1 MKKWHYPFLAFL
13 IIGTI
18 LILSKSRQAANPE
31 YHTAQGLVFG
41 TRYNITYL
49 YNDDLKPDVEHTL
62 ALVDSALSM
71 FNSES
76 TISAVNNSESIL
88 VTDTMFLKVYRR
100 AMEISDWTDGAFDIT
115 VAPAV
120 NAWGFG
126 FKHAESIK
134 QTTIDS
140 LIEIT
145 GYRKIHEQDGLITK
159 DDPRIMLDCSAIAKG
174 FGSDMVAAMFH
185 SKGINDFMVEIGG
198 EIVLSGH
205 NPKGKNWN
213 IGISK
218 PVDDSLSINNELQ
231 TVISV
236 TDIAMAT
243 SGNYRNFYVK
253 DGRKYA
259 HTIDPHT
266 CMPVSHNLL
275 SATVFAADCATADA
289 LATSMMV
296 MGLDSAQALLS
307 RHPEI
312 QAYFIYQD
320 SAGNTAAIGTVP
332 IAASDLFAGNEGYAQ
347 IQ

>member
-1 MKKWHYPFLAFL
+1 MKKWHFPFLAFL

-18 LILSKSRQAANPE
+18 LILSKSKQAANPE
-31 YHTAQGLVFG
+31 YRTAQGMVFG

-49 YNDDLKPDVEHTL
+49 HNADLKPDIEHTL

-71 FNSES
+71 FNPES
-76 TISAVNNSESIL
+76 TISAVNNSESIQ

-100 AMEISDWTDGAFDIT
+100 AMEISDWTGGAFDIT

-145 GYRKIHEQDGLITK
+145 GYRKIHEQNGLITK
-159 DDPRIMLDCSAIAKG
+159 EDARIMLDCSAIAKG
-174 FGSDMVAAMFH
+174 FGSDMVAALLR
-185 SKGINDFMVEIGG
+185 SKGINDYMVEIGG

-218 PVDDSLSINNELQ
+218 PVDDSLSVNNELQ

-259 HTIDPHT
+259 HTINPHT
-266 CMPVSHNLL
+266 CTPVSHNLL

-296 MGLDSAQALLS
+296 MGLDSAQALCT

-312 QAYFIYQD
+312 QAYFIYQAAD
-320 SAGNTAAIGTVP
+320 GTLSTTATPG
-332 IAASDLFAGNEGYAQ
+332 LGL
-347 IQ
+347 

>member
-1 MKKWHYPFLAFL
+1 MHNKQEAPVY
-13 IIGTI
+13 
-18 LILSKSRQAANPE
+18 R
-31 YHTAQGLVFG
+31 YAQGLVFG
-41 TRYNITYL
+41 TKYNITYL
-49 YNDDLKPDVEHTL
+49 YNTDLKPEIEHTM

-71 FNSES
+71 FNPES
-76 TISAVNNSESIL
+76 TISAVNSSESIQ

-100 AMEISDWTDGAFDIT
+100 AMEISDWTNGAFDIT

-126 FKHAESIK
+126 FKHAENIK
-134 QTTIDS
+134 QATIDS
-140 LIEIT
+140 LKEIT
-145 GYRKIHEQDGLITK
+145 GYKKIHEQEGLITK

-174 FGSDMVAAMFH
+174 FGSDMVADMFR

-198 EIVLSGH
+198 EIVVSGC
-205 NPKGKNWN
+205 NPKGNKWN

-231 TVISV
+231 TVIPV

-266 CMPVSHNLL
+266 CMPVSHTLL

-296 MGLDSAQALLS
+296 MGLDSAQSLCA

-312 QAYFIYQD
+312 QAYFIYQGED
-320 SAGNTAAIGTVP
+320 GSLCQVSEN
-332 IAASDLFAGNEGYAQ
+332 L
-347 IQ
+347 

>member
-1 MKKWHYPFLAFL
+1 MNILQRDMKKWHYPFLAFL

-18 LILSKSRQAANPE
+18 IILSQSKPAKPE
-31 YHTAQGLVFG
+31 YRSAQGLVFG

-49 YNDDLKPDVEHTL
+49 YNADLKPEIEHTM

-71 FNSES
+71 FNEQS
-76 TISAVNNSESIL
+76 TISAVNSSESIQ
-88 VTDTMFLKVYRR
+88 VTDTMFLKVFRR
-100 AMEISDWTDGAFDIT
+100 AMEISRMTNGAFDIT

-126 FKHAESIK
+126 FKHSENIS
-134 QTTIDS
+134 QSTIDS
-140 LIEIT
+140 LLEIT
-145 GYRKIHEQDGLITK
+145 GYWKIHEQDGLITK

-174 FGSDMVAAMFH
+174 FGTDMVADMLR
-185 SKGINDFMVEIGG
+185 SKGICDFMVEVGG
-198 EIVLSGH
+198 EIVVSGQ
-205 NPKGKNWN
+205 NPKGKLWN

-218 PVDDSLSINNELQ
+218 PVDDSLSVNNELQ
-231 TVISV
+231 TVIPV

-266 CMPVSHNLL
+266 CTPVSHSLL
-275 SATVFAADCATADA
+275 SATVFASDCATADA

-296 MGLDSAQALLS
+296 MGLDSAQALCA
-307 RHPEI
+307 RHPEFR
-312 QAYFIYQD
+312 AYFIYQSPD
-320 SAGNTAAIGTVP
+320 GTI
-332 IAASDLFAGNEGYAQ
+332 IAQ
-347 IQ
+347 

>member
-1 MKKWHYPFLAFL
+1 MKKWHYLFLAFL
-13 IIGTI
+13 AIGTVI
-18 LILSKSRQAANPE
+18 ILSESKQGKPE
-31 YHTAQGLVFG
+31 YRTAQGLVFG

-49 YNDDLKPDVEHTL
+49 YNADLQPDIDYTL

-71 FNSES
+71 FNPES
-76 TISAVNNSESIL
+76 TISAVNSSESIQ
-88 VTDTMFLKVYRR
+88 VTDTIFLKVFRR
-100 AMEISDWTDGAFDIT
+100 AMEISRMTNGAFDIT

-126 FKHAESIK
+126 FKHSENIS
-134 QTTIDS
+134 QSTIDS
-140 LIEIT
+140 LLEIT
-145 GYRKIHEQDGLITK
+145 GYWKIHEQDGLITK

-174 FGSDMVAAMFH
+174 FGTDMVADMLR
-185 SKGINDFMVEIGG
+185 SKGICDFMVEVGG
-198 EIVLSGH
+198 EIVVSGQ
-205 NPKGKNWN
+205 NPKGKLWN

-218 PVDDSLSINNELQ
+218 PVDDSLSVNNELQ
-231 TVISV
+231 TVIPV

-266 CMPVSHNLL
+266 CTPVSHSLL
-275 SATVFAADCATADA
+275 SATVFASDCATADA

-296 MGLDSAQALLS
+296 MGLDSAQALCA

-312 QAYFIYQD
+312 RAYFIYQSPD
-320 SAGNTAAIGTVP
+320 GTI
-332 IAASDLFAGNEGYAQ
+332 IAQ
-347 IQ
+347 

>member
-18 LILSKSRQAANPE
+18 LILSKSKQTANPE
-31 YHTAQGLVFG
+31 YRSAQGLVFG

-49 YNDDLKPDVEHTL
+49 YNDDLKPDIEKTL
-62 ALVDSALSM
+62 ARVDNALSM
-71 FNSES
+71 FNPES
-76 TISAVNNSESIL
+76 TISRVNNYEVVL
-88 VTDTMFLKVYRR
+88 VSDPLFLKVFHR
-100 AMEISDWTDGAFDIT
+100 AMEISEWTNGAFDIT

-126 FKHAESIK
+126 FKHAENIK
-134 QTTIDS
+134 QSTIDS
-140 LIEIT
+140 LMEIT
-145 GYRKIHEQDGLITK
+145 GYWKIHELNGMIEK

-174 FGSDMVAAMFH
+174 FGSDMVADMLR
-185 SKGINDFMVEIGG
+185 SKGIDDFMVEIGG
-198 EIVLSGH
+198 EIVVSGH
-205 NPKGKNWN
+205 NPKGKLWN

-218 PVDDSLSINNELQ
+218 PVDDSLSVNNELQ
-231 TVISV
+231 TVIPV
-236 TDIAMAT
+236 TDIAIAT

-266 CMPVSHNLL
+266 CMPVSHSLL
-275 SATVFAADCATADA
+275 SATVFASDCATADA

-296 MGLDSAQALLS
+296 MGLDSAQALCA

-312 QAYFIYQD
+312 RAYFIYEAPD
-320 SAGNTAAIGTVP
+320 GT
-332 IAASDLFAGNEGYAQ
+332 IMAQ
-347 IQ
+347 

>member
-18 LILSKSRQAANPE
+18 LILSKSRRDANPE
-31 YHTAQGLVFG
+31 YRSVQGLVFG

-49 YNDDLKPDVEHTL
+49 YNDDLKPEIEKTL
-62 ALVDSALSM
+62 ARVDNALSM
-71 FNSES
+71 FNPES
-76 TISAVNNSESIL
+76 TISQVNNYEVML
-88 VTDTMFLKVYRR
+88 VSDPLFLKVFHR
-100 AMEISDWTDGAFDIT
+100 AMEISEWTNGAFDIT

-126 FKHAESIK
+126 FKHAENIK
-134 QTTIDS
+134 QSTIDS
-140 LIEIT
+140 LMEIT
-145 GYRKIHEQDGLITK
+145 GYWKIHELNGMIEK

-174 FGSDMVAAMFH
+174 FGSDMVADMLR
-185 SKGINDFMVEIGG
+185 SKGIDDFMVEIGG
-198 EIVLSGH
+198 EIVVSGH
-205 NPKGKNWN
+205 NPKGKLWN

-218 PVDDSLSINNELQ
+218 PVDDSLSVNNELQ
-231 TVISV
+231 TVIPV
-236 TDIAMAT
+236 TDIAIAT

-266 CMPVSHNLL
+266 CMPVSHSLL

-296 MGLDSAQALLS
+296 MGLDSAQALCA

-312 QAYFIYQD
+312 QAYFIYEEAD
-320 SAGNTAAIGTVP
+320 GRMGTVSSVP
-332 IAASDLFAGNEGYAQ
+332 QLKIEN
-347 IQ
+347 

>member
-1 MKKWHYPFLAFL
+1 MKKWHWIFLTFL

-18 LILSKSRQAANPE
+18 LILSESKQEQPQYR
-31 YHTAQGLVFG
+31 TAQGLVFG
-41 TRYNITYL
+41 TRYNVTYL
-49 YNDDLKPDVEHTL
+49 YNADLKPEIEQTL

-71 FNSES
+71 FNEQS
-76 TISAVNNSESIL
+76 TISAVNRSESIQ

-100 AMEISDWTDGAFDIT
+100 AMEISAMTGGAFDIT

-126 FKHAESIK
+126 FKHAENIR
-134 QTTIDS
+134 QATIDS
-140 LIEIT
+140 LMEIT
-145 GYRKIHEQDGLITK
+145 GYHRIHEQDGLITK
-159 DDPRIMLDCSAIAKG
+159 DDARIMLDCSAIAKG
-174 FGSDMVAAMFH
+174 FGSDMVASMFR

-198 EIVLSGH
+198 EIVVAGH
-205 NPKGKNWN
+205 NPKGNLWG

-231 TVISV
+231 TVIKVS
-236 TDIAMAT
+236 DIAMAT

-266 CMPVSHNLL
+266 CMPVSHSLL
-275 SATVFAADCATADA
+275 SATVFAQDCATADA
-289 LATSMMV
+289 LATSRMV
-296 MGLDSAQALLS
+296 MGLDSAQALCA

-312 QAYFIYQD
+312 RAYLIYTD
-320 SAGNTAAIGTVP
+320 SEGTLGTV
-332 IAASDLFAGNEGYAQ
+332 ILNQ
-347 IQ
+347 

>member
-1 MKKWHYPFLAFL
+1 MKKWHYLFLAFL
-13 IIGTI
+13 AIGTVI
-18 LILSKSRQAANPE
+18 ILSESKQGKPE
-31 YHTAQGLVFG
+31 YRTAQGLVFG

-49 YNDDLKPDVEHTL
+49 YNADLQPDIDYTL

-71 FNSES
+71 FNPES
-76 TISAVNNSESIL
+76 TISAVNSSESIQ
-88 VTDTMFLKVYRR
+88 VTDTMFLKVFRR
-100 AMEISDWTDGAFDIT
+100 AMEISRMTNGAFDIT

-126 FKHAESIK
+126 FKHSENIS
-134 QTTIDS
+134 QSTIDS
-140 LIEIT
+140 LLEIT
-145 GYRKIHEQDGLITK
+145 GYWKIHEQDGLITK

-174 FGSDMVAAMFH
+174 FGTDMVADMLR
-185 SKGINDFMVEIGG
+185 SKGICDFMVEVGG
-198 EIVLSGH
+198 EIVVSGQ
-205 NPKGKNWN
+205 NPKGKLWN

-218 PVDDSLSINNELQ
+218 PVDDSLSVNNELQ
-231 TVISV
+231 TVIPV

-266 CMPVSHNLL
+266 CTPVGHSLL
-275 SATVFAADCATADA
+275 SATVFASDCATADA

-296 MGLDSAQALLS
+296 MGLDSAQALCA

-312 QAYFIYQD
+312 RAYFIYQSPD
-320 SAGNTAAIGTVP
+320 GTI
-332 IAASDLFAGNEGYAQ
+332 IAQ
-347 IQ
+347 

>member
-1 MKKWHYPFLAFL
+1 MKKWHYFFLAFL
-13 IIGTI
+13 VAGTI
-18 LILSKSRQAANPE
+18 IILSESRQNKPE
-31 YHTAQGLVFG
+31 YRYAQGLVFG

-49 YNDDLKPDVEHTL
+49 YNADLKQEIEQTL
-62 ALVDSALSM
+62 AGVDNALSM
-71 FNSES
+71 FNPES
-76 TISAVNNSESIL
+76 TISQVNNSEVIQVSDPL
-88 VTDTMFLKVYRR
+88 FLKVYRR
-100 AMEISDWTDGAFDIT
+100 AMEISDWTGGAFDIT

-126 FKHAESIK
+126 FKHAQNI
-134 QTTIDS
+134 QQATIDS
-140 LIEIT
+140 LLEIT
-145 GYRKIHEQDGLITK
+145 GYTRIHEKDGLIEK

-174 FGSDMVAAMFH
+174 FGSDMVADMLRA
-185 SKGINDFMVEIGG
+185 KGINDFMVEIGG
-198 EIVLSGH
+198 EIVVSGH
-205 NPKGKNWN
+205 NPKGKLWN

-218 PVDDSLSINNELQ
+218 PVDDSLSVNNELQ
-231 TVISV
+231 TVIPV

-243 SGNYRNFYVK
+243 SGNYRNFYMK

-266 CMPVSHNLL
+266 CMPVSHSLL

-312 QAYFIYQD
+312 QAYLIYQAPD
-320 SAGNTAAIGTVP
+320 GSLGTCAMTQEE
-332 IAASDLFAGNEGYAQ
+332 I
-347 IQ
+347 

>member
-1 MKKWHYPFLAFL
+1 MRQMKKWHWIFLSFLA
-13 IIGTI
+13 IGTI
-18 LILSKSRQAANPE
+18 LILNESKQEQPQYR
-31 YHTAQGLVFG
+31 TAQGLVFG
-41 TRYNITYL
+41 TRYNVTYL
-49 YNDDLKPDVEHTL
+49 YNADLQPDIDHTL

-71 FNSES
+71 FNAES
-76 TISAVNNSESIL
+76 TISAVNRSESIQ

-100 AMEISDWTDGAFDIT
+100 AMEISAMTGGAFDIT

-126 FKHAESIK
+126 FKHAENIR
-134 QTTIDS
+134 QATIDS
-140 LIEIT
+140 LMEIT
-145 GYRKIHEQDGLITK
+145 GYHKIHEQDGLITK

-174 FGSDMVAAMFH
+174 FGSDMVAQMFR

-198 EIVLSGH
+198 EIVVSGH
-205 NPKGKNWN
+205 NPKGNLWG

-231 TVISV
+231 TVIRVS
-236 TDIAMAT
+236 DIAMAT

-253 DGRKYA
+253 NGRKYA

-266 CMPVSHNLL
+266 CMPVSHTLL
-275 SATVFAADCATADA
+275 SATVLAADCATADA

-296 MGLDSAQALLS
+296 MGLDSAQALCA

-312 QAYFIYQD
+312 QAYFIFE
-320 SAGNTAAIGTVP
+320 G
-332 IAASDLFAGNEGYAQ
+332 SDGELITSTSGSLF
-347 IQ
+347 

>member
-18 LILSKSRQAANPE
+18 LILTHSRSEAKPE
-31 YHTAQGLVFG
+31 YRTAQGLVFG
-41 TRYNITYL
+41 TSYHITYL
-49 YNDDLKPDVEHTL
+49 YNADLQEDIEQTL
-62 ALVDSALSM
+62 ALVDNALSM
-71 FNSES
+71 FNPNS
-76 TISAVNNSESIL
+76 TISAVNRSES
-88 VTDTMFLKVYRR
+88 VFVDDTLFLKVFRR
-100 AMEISDWTDGAFDIT
+100 AMEISDLTGGAFDIT

-126 FKHAESIK
+126 FKHAENIR
-134 QTTIDS
+134 QATIDS
-140 LIEIT
+140 LLEIT
-145 GYRKIHEQDGLITK
+145 GYRKIHETDGMIVK

-174 FGSDMVAAMFH
+174 FGSDMVAGMLR

-198 EIVLSGH
+198 EIVLSGQ
-205 NPKGKNWN
+205 NPKGKLWN

-218 PVDDSLSINNELQ
+218 PVDDSLSVSSELQ
-231 TVISV
+231 TVIPI

-266 CMPVSHNLL
+266 CQPVSHNLL
-275 SATVFAADCATADA
+275 SATVFAPDCATADA

-312 QAYFIYQD
+312 QAYLIYQTSD
-320 SAGNTAAIGTVP
+320 GT
-332 IAASDLFAGNEGYAQ
+332 ITTKNMIFNQAMEGLPK
-347 IQ
+347 

>member
-18 LILSKSRQAANPE
+18 LILSKSKQAANPE
-31 YHTAQGLVFG
+31 YRTAQGMVFG

-49 YNDDLKPDVEHTL
+49 HNADLKPDIEHTL

-71 FNSES
+71 FNPES
-76 TISAVNNSESIL
+76 TISAVNNSESIQ

-100 AMEISDWTDGAFDIT
+100 AMEISDWTGGAFDIT

-145 GYRKIHEQDGLITK
+145 GYRKIHEQNGLITK
-159 DDPRIMLDCSAIAKG
+159 EDARIMLDCSAIAKG
-174 FGSDMVAAMFH
+174 FGSDMVAALLR
-185 SKGINDFMVEIGG
+185 SKGINDYMVEIGG

-218 PVDDSLSINNELQ
+218 PVDDSLSVNNELQ

-259 HTIDPHT
+259 HTINPHT
-266 CMPVSHNLL
+266 CTPVSHNLL

-296 MGLDSAQALLS
+296 MGLDSAQALCT

-312 QAYFIYQD
+312 QAYFIYQAAD
-320 SAGNTAAIGTVP
+320 GTLSTTATPG
-332 IAASDLFAGNEGYAQ
+332 LGL
-347 IQ
+347 

>member
-18 LILSKSRQAANPE
+18 IILSQSKPAKAE
-31 YHTAQGLVFG
+31 YRTAQGLVFG
-41 TRYNITYL
+41 TRYNVTYL
-49 YNDDLKPDVEHTL
+49 YNADLQPDIEQTL

-71 FNSES
+71 FNPES
-76 TISAVNNSESIL
+76 TISAVNAAESIQ

-100 AMEISDWTDGAFDIT
+100 AMEISRLTDGAFDIT

-126 FKHAESIK
+126 FKHAENIR
-134 QTTIDS
+134 QATIDS
-140 LIEIT
+140 LLEIT
-145 GYRKIHEQDGLITK
+145 GYSRIHEQNGLITK

-174 FGSDMVAAMFH
+174 FGSDMVAAMFR

-198 EIVLSGH
+198 EIVVSGN
-205 NPKGKNWN
+205 NPKGNLWG

-218 PVDDSLSINNELQ
+218 PVDDSLSVNTELQ
-231 TVISV
+231 TVVRV

-266 CMPVSHNLL
+266 CTPVSHSLL
-275 SATVFAADCATADA
+275 SVTVFAQDCATADA

-296 MGLDSAQALLS
+296 MGLDSAQALCS

-312 QAYFIYQD
+312 EAYFIFEGAD
-320 SAGNTAAIGTVP
+320 GG
-332 IAASDLFAGNEGYAQ
+332 IATSSTSSSLFP
-347 IQ
+347 

>member
-18 LILSKSRQAANPE
+18 LILTKSRQNANPE
-31 YHTAQGLVFG
+31 YRNAQGLVFG

-49 YNDDLKPDVEHTL
+49 YNTDLKPDIESTL
-62 ALVDSALSM
+62 KLVDNALSM
-71 FNSES
+71 FNPES
-76 TISAVNNSESIL
+76 TISQVNNSEVML
-88 VTDTMFLKVYRR
+88 VGDQLFLKVFRR
-100 AMEISDWTDGAFDIT
+100 AMKISDWTHGAFDIT

-126 FKHAESIK
+126 FKHAENIK
-134 QTTIDS
+134 QSTIDS
-140 LIEIT
+140 LMEIT
-145 GYRKIHEQDGLITK
+145 GYWKIHELDGMIEK

-174 FGSDMVAAMFH
+174 FGSDMVADMLR
-185 SKGINDFMVEIGG
+185 SKGIDDFMVEIGG
-198 EIVLSGH
+198 EIVVSGH
-205 NPKGKNWN
+205 NPKGKLWN

-218 PVDDSLSINNELQ
+218 PVDDSLSVNNELQ
-231 TVISV
+231 TVIPV
-236 TDIAMAT
+236 TDIAIAT

-266 CMPVSHNLL
+266 CMPVSHSLL
-275 SATVFAADCATADA
+275 SATVFASDCATADA

-296 MGLDSAQALLS
+296 MGLDSAQALCA

-312 QAYFIYQD
+312 RAYFIYEAPD
-320 SAGNTAAIGTVP
+320 GT
-332 IAASDLFAGNEGYAQ
+332 IMAQ
-347 IQ
+347 

>member
-18 LILSKSRQAANPE
+18 VILSQSKPAKAE
-31 YHTAQGLVFG
+31 YRTSQGLVFG
-41 TRYNITYL
+41 TSYHITYL
-49 YNDDLKPDVEHTL
+49 YNTDLQTGIEQTM
-62 ALVDSALSM
+62 ASVDSALSM

-76 TISAVNNSESIL
+76 TISAVNNAASIQ
-88 VTDTMFLKVYRR
+88 VDDTLFLKVFRR
-100 AMEISDWTDGAFDIT
+100 AMQISQWTDGAFDIT

-126 FKHAESIK
+126 FKHAENIR
-134 QTTIDS
+134 QTTVDS
-140 LIEIT
+140 LKEII
-145 GYRKIHEQDGLITK
+145 GYTKIHETDGFITK
-159 DDPRIMLDCSAIAKG
+159 DDQRIMLDCSAIAKG
-174 FGSDMVAAMFH
+174 FGSDMVADMLR

-198 EIVLSGH
+198 EIVVSGH
-205 NPKGKNWN
+205 NPKGNLWN

-218 PVDDSLSINNELQ
+218 PVDDSLSVNNELQ
-231 TVISV
+231 TVIPL

-243 SGNYRNFYVK
+243 SGNYRNFYMK

-275 SATVFAADCATADA
+275 SATVFAPDCATADA

-320 SAGNTAAIGTVP
+320 SDGNT
-332 IAASDLFAGNEGYAQ
+332 IAK
-347 IQ
+347 

>member
-18 LILSKSRQAANPE
+18 LILSKSKQTANPE
-31 YHTAQGLVFG
+31 YRSAQGLVFG

-49 YNDDLKPDVEHTL
+49 YNDDLKPDIEKTL
-62 ALVDSALSM
+62 ARVDNALSM
-71 FNSES
+71 FNPES
-76 TISAVNNSESIL
+76 TISRVNNYEVVL
-88 VTDTMFLKVYRR
+88 VSDPLFLKVFHR
-100 AMEISDWTDGAFDIT
+100 AMEISEWTNGAFDIT

-126 FKHAESIK
+126 FKHAENIK
-134 QTTIDS
+134 QSTIDS
-140 LIEIT
+140 LMEIT
-145 GYRKIHEQDGLITK
+145 GYWKIHELDGMIEK

-174 FGSDMVAAMFH
+174 FGSDMVADMLR

-198 EIVLSGH
+198 EIVVSGH
-205 NPKGKNWN
+205 NPKGKLWN

-218 PVDDSLSINNELQ
+218 PVDDSLSVNNELQ
-231 TVISV
+231 TVIPV
-236 TDIAMAT
+236 TDIAIAT

-266 CMPVSHNLL
+266 CMPVSHSLL
-275 SATVFAADCATADA
+275 SATVFASDCATADA

-296 MGLDSAQALLS
+296 MGLDSAQALCA

-312 QAYFIYQD
+312 RAYFIYEAPD
-320 SAGNTAAIGTVP
+320 GT
-332 IAASDLFAGNEGYAQ
+332 IMAQ
-347 IQ
+347 

>member
-18 LILSKSRQAANPE
+18 LILTHSRNEAKPE
-31 YHTAQGLVFG
+31 YRTAQGLVFG
-41 TRYNITYL
+41 TSYHITYL
-49 YNDDLKPDVEHTL
+49 YNADLQEDIEQTL
-62 ALVDSALSM
+62 ALVDNALSM
-71 FNSES
+71 FNPNS
-76 TISAVNNSESIL
+76 TISAVNRSES
-88 VTDTMFLKVYRR
+88 VFVDDTLFLKVFRR
-100 AMEISDWTDGAFDIT
+100 AMEISDLTGGAFDIT

-126 FKHAESIK
+126 FKHAENIR
-134 QTTIDS
+134 QATIDS
-140 LIEIT
+140 LLEIT
-145 GYRKIHEQDGLITK
+145 GYRKIHETDGMIVK

-174 FGSDMVAAMFH
+174 FGSDMVAGMLR

-198 EIVLSGH
+198 EIVVSGR
-205 NPKGKNWN
+205 NPKGKLWN

-218 PVDDSLSINNELQ
+218 PVDDSLSVSSELQ
-231 TVISV
+231 TVIPI

-266 CMPVSHNLL
+266 CQPVSHNLL
-275 SATVFAADCATADA
+275 SATVFAPDCATADA

-296 MGLDSAQALLS
+296 MGLDSAQALLA
-307 RHPEI
+307 RRPEF
-312 QAYFIYQD
+312 QAYLIYQTPD
-320 SAGNTAAIGTVP
+320 GT
-332 IAASDLFAGNEGYAQ
+332 ITTNNMILSQAMEGLPK
-347 IQ
+347 

>member
-1 MKKWHYPFLAFL
+1 MRQMKKWHWIFLTFL

-18 LILSKSRQAANPE
+18 LILNESKQEQPQYR
-31 YHTAQGLVFG
+31 TAQGLVFG
-41 TRYNITYL
+41 TRYNVTYL
-49 YNDDLKPDVEHTL
+49 YNADLQPDIDHTL

-71 FNSES
+71 FNAES
-76 TISAVNNSESIL
+76 TISAVNRSESIQ

-100 AMEISDWTDGAFDIT
+100 AMEISAMTGGAFDIT

-126 FKHAESIK
+126 FKHAENIR
-134 QTTIDS
+134 QATIDS
-140 LIEIT
+140 LMEIT
-145 GYRKIHEQDGLITK
+145 GYHRIHEQDGLITK
-159 DDPRIMLDCSAIAKG
+159 DDARIMLDCSAIAKG
-174 FGSDMVAAMFH
+174 FGSDMVAAMFR

-198 EIVLSGH
+198 EIVVAGH
-205 NPKGKNWN
+205 NPKGNLWG

-231 TVISV
+231 TVIKVS
-236 TDIAMAT
+236 DIAMAT

-266 CMPVSHNLL
+266 CMPVSHTLL
-275 SATVFAADCATADA
+275 SATVLAADCATADA

-296 MGLDSAQALLS
+296 MGLDSAQALCS

-312 QAYFIYQD
+312 QAYFIYE
-320 SAGNTAAIGTVP
+320 G
-332 IAASDLFAGNEGYAQ
+332 SDGELITSTSGYGKK
-347 IQ
+347 

>member
-18 LILSKSRQAANPE
+18 LILTHSKQEQPE
-31 YHTAQGLVFG
+31 FRFAQGLVFG
-41 TRYNITYL
+41 TKYNITY
-49 YNDDLKPDVEHTL
+49 YHNADLKPEIEHTM

-71 FNSES
+71 FNDQS
-76 TISAVNNSESIL
+76 TISAVNRAESIQ
-88 VTDTMFLKVYRR
+88 VADTMFLKVYRR
-100 AMEISDWTDGAFDIT
+100 AMEISTWTDGAFDIT

-126 FKHAESIK
+126 FKHAENIS
-134 QTTIDS
+134 QATIDS
-140 LIEIT
+140 LLEIT
-145 GYRKIHEQDGLITK
+145 GYKKIHEQDGYITK

-174 FGSDMVAAMFH
+174 FGSDMVADMLR

-198 EIVLSGH
+198 EIVVSGH
-205 NPKGKNWN
+205 NPKGNMWN

-218 PVDDSLSINNELQ
+218 PVDDSLSINTELQ
-231 TVISV
+231 TVIPV

-275 SATVFAADCATADA
+275 SVTVLAADCATADA

-296 MGLDSAQALLS
+296 MGLDRARELCA

-312 QAYFIYQD
+312 MCYFIYQGED
-320 SAGNTAAIGTVP
+320 GELCQVSEN
-332 IAASDLFAGNEGYAQ
+332 F
-347 IQ
+347 

>member
-18 LILSKSRQAANPE
+18 LILTHSRNEAKPE
-31 YHTAQGLVFG
+31 YRTAQGLVFG
-41 TRYNITYL
+41 TSYHITYL
-49 YNDDLKPDVEHTL
+49 YNADLQEDIEQTL
-62 ALVDSALSM
+62 ALVDNALSM
-71 FNSES
+71 FNPNS
-76 TISAVNNSESIL
+76 TISAVNRSES
-88 VTDTMFLKVYRR
+88 VFVDDTLFLKVFRR
-100 AMEISDWTDGAFDIT
+100 AMEISDLTGGAFDIT

-126 FKHAESIK
+126 FKHAENIR
-134 QTTIDS
+134 QATIDS
-140 LIEIT
+140 LLEIT
-145 GYRKIHEQDGLITK
+145 GYRKIHETDGMIIK

-174 FGSDMVAAMFH
+174 FGSDMVAGMLR

-198 EIVLSGH
+198 EIVLSGQ
-205 NPKGKNWN
+205 NPKGKLWN

-218 PVDDSLSINNELQ
+218 PVDDSLSVSSELQ
-231 TVISV
+231 TVIPI

-266 CMPVSHNLL
+266 CQPVSHNLL
-275 SATVFAADCATADA
+275 SATVFAPDCATADA

-307 RHPEI
+307 RHPEF
-312 QAYFIYQD
+312 QAYLIYQTSD
-320 SAGNTAAIGTVP
+320 GT
-332 IAASDLFAGNEGYAQ
+332 ITTKNMILSQAMEGLPK
-347 IQ
+347 

>member
-1 MKKWHYPFLAFL
+1 MLKKWHYPFLAFL

-18 LILSKSRQAANPE
+18 LILSKSKQAAPE
-31 YHTAQGLVFG
+31 YRSAQGLVFG

-49 YNDDLKPDVEHTL
+49 FNADLKPEIEHTM

-71 FNSES
+71 FNPES
-76 TISAVNNSESIL
+76 TISAVNSSESIH

-100 AMEISDWTDGAFDIT
+100 AMEISDWTGGAFDIT

-120 NAWGFG
+120 NVWGFG
-126 FKHAESIK
+126 FKHSENIR
-134 QTTIDS
+134 QITIDS
-140 LIEIT
+140 LRQII
-145 GYRKIHEQDGLITK
+145 GYNKIHEQDGLITK

-174 FGSDMVAAMFH
+174 FGSDMVADMFR

-198 EIVLSGH
+198 EIVVSGH
-205 NPKGKNWN
+205 NPKGKLWN

-231 TVISV
+231 TVVPV

-243 SGNYRNFYVK
+243 SGNYRNFYMK

-266 CMPVSHNLL
+266 CMPVSHTLL
-275 SATVFAADCATADA
+275 SATVFAPDCATADA

-296 MGLDSAQALLS
+296 MGLDSAQALCD

-312 QAYFIYQD
+312 EAYFIYQATD
-320 SAGNTAAIGTVP
+320 GTL
-332 IAASDLFAGNEGYAQ
+332 SCHFANGEMNLATN
-347 IQ
+347 

>member
-18 LILSKSRQAANPE
+18 VILSQSKPAKPE
-31 YHTAQGLVFG
+31 FRRAQGLVFG
-41 TRYNITYL
+41 TSYNITYF
-49 YNDDLKPDVEHTL
+49 YNADLQPDIEHTL

-71 FNSES
+71 FNPQS
-76 TISAVNNSESIL
+76 TISAVNRSESIL
-88 VTDTMFLKVYRR
+88 VTDTMFLKVFRR
-100 AMEISDWTDGAFDIT
+100 AMKISRLTNGAFDIT

-126 FKHAESIK
+126 FKHAENVS
-134 QTTIDS
+134 QATIDS
-140 LIEIT
+140 LKEIT
-145 GYRKIHEQDGLITK
+145 GYWKIHEQDGLITK

-174 FGSDMVAAMFH
+174 FGSDMVAAMLR
-185 SKGINDFMVEIGG
+185 SKGISDYMVEIGG

-205 NPKGKNWN
+205 NPKGKDWN

-218 PVDDSLSINNELQ
+218 PVDDSLSVNNELQ
-231 TVISV
+231 TVIPI

-266 CMPVSHNLL
+266 CMPVSHSLL
-275 SATVFAADCATADA
+275 SATVFAQDCATADA

-296 MGLDSAQALLS
+296 MGLDSAQALCA

-312 QAYFIYQD
+312 RAYLIYEAPD
-320 SAGNTAAIGTVP
+320 GTLGTVSSVP
-332 IAASDLFAGNEGYAQ
+332 QLKI
-347 IQ
+347 

>member
-18 LILSKSRQAANPE
+18 LILSKSKQAANPE
-31 YHTAQGLVFG
+31 YRTTQGMVFG

-49 YNDDLKPDVEHTL
+49 HNADLKPDIEHTL

-71 FNSES
+71 FNPES
-76 TISAVNNSESIL
+76 TISAVNNSESIQ

-100 AMEISDWTDGAFDIT
+100 AMEISDWTGGAFDIT

-145 GYRKIHEQDGLITK
+145 GYRKIHEQNGLITK
-159 DDPRIMLDCSAIAKG
+159 EDARIMLDCSAIAKG
-174 FGSDMVAAMFH
+174 FGSDMVAALLR
-185 SKGINDFMVEIGG
+185 SKGINDYMVEIGG

-218 PVDDSLSINNELQ
+218 PVDDSLSVNNELQ

-259 HTIDPHT
+259 HTINPHT
-266 CMPVSHNLL
+266 CTPVSHNLL

-296 MGLDSAQALLS
+296 MGLDSAQALCT

-312 QAYFIYQD
+312 QAYFIYQAD
-320 SAGNTAAIGTVP
+320 DGTLSTTATPG
-332 IAASDLFAGNEGYAQ
+332 LGL
-347 IQ
+347 

>member
-18 LILSKSRQAANPE
+18 LILTHSRNEAKPE
-31 YHTAQGLVFG
+31 YRTAQGLVFG
-41 TRYNITYL
+41 TSYHITYL
-49 YNDDLKPDVEHTL
+49 YNADLQEDIEKTL
-62 ALVDSALSM
+62 ALVDNALSM
-71 FNSES
+71 FNPNS
-76 TISAVNNSESIL
+76 TISAVNRSES
-88 VTDTMFLKVYRR
+88 VFVDDTLFLKVFRR
-100 AMEISDWTDGAFDIT
+100 AMEISDLTGGAFDIT

-126 FKHAESIK
+126 FKHAENIH
-134 QTTIDS
+134 QATIDS
-140 LIEIT
+140 LLEIT
-145 GYRKIHEQDGLITK
+145 GYRKIHETDGMITK
-159 DDPRIMLDCSAIAKG
+159 DDARIMLDCSAIAKG
-174 FGSDMVAAMFH
+174 FGSDMVAGMLR

-198 EIVLSGH
+198 EIVLSGQ
-205 NPKGKNWN
+205 NPRGKLWN

-218 PVDDSLSINNELQ
+218 PVDDSLSVSSELQ
-231 TVISV
+231 TVIPI

-266 CMPVSHNLL
+266 CQPVSHSLL
-275 SATVFAADCATADA
+275 SATVFAPDCATADA

-312 QAYFIYQD
+312 QAYLIYQTPD
-320 SAGNTAAIGTVP
+320 GT
-332 IAASDLFAGNEGYAQ
+332 ITTKNMILSQAMEGLPK
-347 IQ
+347 

>member
-18 LILSKSRQAANPE
+18 LILSKSKQTANPE
-31 YHTAQGLVFG
+31 YRSAQGLVFG

-49 YNDDLKPDVEHTL
+49 YNDDLKPDIEKTL
-62 ALVDSALSM
+62 ARVDNALSM
-71 FNSES
+71 FNPES
-76 TISAVNNSESIL
+76 TISRVNNYEVVL
-88 VTDTMFLKVYRR
+88 VSDPLFLKVFHR
-100 AMEISDWTDGAFDIT
+100 AMEISEWTNGAFDIT

-126 FKHAESIK
+126 FKHAENIK
-134 QTTIDS
+134 QSTIDS
-140 LIEIT
+140 LMEIT
-145 GYRKIHEQDGLITK
+145 GYWKIHELDGMIEK

-174 FGSDMVAAMFH
+174 FGSDMVADMLR
-185 SKGINDFMVEIGG
+185 SKGIDDFMVEIGG
-198 EIVLSGH
+198 EIVVSGH
-205 NPKGKNWN
+205 NPKGKLWN

-218 PVDDSLSINNELQ
+218 PVDDSLSVNNELQ
-231 TVISV
+231 TVIPV
-236 TDIAMAT
+236 TDIAIAT

-266 CMPVSHNLL
+266 CMPVSHSLL
-275 SATVFAADCATADA
+275 SATVFASDCATADA

-296 MGLDSAQALLS
+296 MGLDSAQALCD

-312 QAYFIYQD
+312 QAYLIYQAPD
-320 SAGNTAAIGTVP
+320 GSLGTCGISP
-332 IAASDLFAGNEGYAQ
+332 ITE
-347 IQ
+347 

>member
-1 MKKWHYPFLAFL
+1 MKKWHWIFLTFL
-13 IIGTI
+13 VIGTI
-18 LILSKSRQAANPE
+18 LILNESKQEQPQYR
-31 YHTAQGLVFG
+31 TAQGLVFG
-41 TRYNITYL
+41 TRYNVTYL
-49 YNDDLKPDVEHTL
+49 YNADLQPDIDHTL

-71 FNSES
+71 FNAES
-76 TISAVNNSESIL
+76 TISAVNRSESIQ

-100 AMEISDWTDGAFDIT
+100 AMEISAMTGGAFDIT

-126 FKHAESIK
+126 FKHAENIR
-134 QTTIDS
+134 QATIDS
-140 LIEIT
+140 LMEIT
-145 GYRKIHEQDGLITK
+145 GYHKIHEQDGLITK

-174 FGSDMVAAMFH
+174 FGSDMVAAMFR

-198 EIVLSGH
+198 EIVVSGH
-205 NPKGKNWN
+205 NPKGNLWG

-231 TVISV
+231 TVIKVS
-236 TDIAMAT
+236 DIAMAT

-253 DGRKYA
+253 NGRKYA

-266 CMPVSHNLL
+266 CMPVSHTLL
-275 SATVFAADCATADA
+275 SATVLAADCATADA

-307 RHPEI
+307 RHPEF
-312 QAYFIYQD
+312 QAYLIYQTPD
-320 SAGNTAAIGTVP
+320 GT
-332 IAASDLFAGNEGYAQ
+332 ITTKNMILNQAMEGLPK
-347 IQ
+347 

>member
-1 MKKWHYPFLAFL
+1 MIMKKWHYPFLAFL

-18 LILSKSRQAANPE
+18 LILTHSRSEAKPE
-31 YHTAQGLVFG
+31 YRTAQGLVFG
-41 TRYNITYL
+41 TSYHITYL
-49 YNDDLKPDVEHTL
+49 YNADLQEDIEQTL
-62 ALVDSALSM
+62 ALVDNALSM
-71 FNSES
+71 FNPES
-76 TISAVNNSESIL
+76 TISEVNRSES
-88 VTDTMFLKVYRR
+88 VSVDDTLFLKVFRR
-100 AMEISDWTDGAFDIT
+100 AMEISDLTCGAFDIT

-126 FKHAESIK
+126 FKHAENIR
-134 QTTIDS
+134 QATIDS
-140 LIEIT
+140 LLEIT
-145 GYRKIHEQDGLITK
+145 GYRKIHETDGMIVK

-174 FGSDMVAAMFH
+174 FGSDMVAGMLR

-198 EIVLSGH
+198 EIVLSGQ
-205 NPKGKNWN
+205 NPKGKLWN

-218 PVDDSLSINNELQ
+218 PVDDSLSVSSELQ
-231 TVISV
+231 TVIPI

-266 CMPVSHNLL
+266 CQPVSHNLL
-275 SATVFAADCATADA
+275 SATVFAPDCATADA

-312 QAYFIYQD
+312 QAYLIYQTPD
-320 SAGNTAAIGTVP
+320 GSITTNNMILNQAM
-332 IAASDLFAGNEGYAQ
+332 EGLPK
-347 IQ
+347 

>member
-18 LILSKSRQAANPE
+18 LILSKSKQAANPE
-31 YHTAQGLVFG
+31 YRTAQGMVFG

-49 YNDDLKPDVEHTL
+49 HNADLKPDIEYTL

-71 FNSES
+71 FNPQS
-76 TISAVNNSESIL
+76 TISAVNNSESIQ

-159 DDPRIMLDCSAIAKG
+159 DDSRIMLDCSAIAKG
-174 FGSDMVAAMFH
+174 FGSDMVAAMLR
-185 SKGINDFMVEIGG
+185 SKGINDYMVEIGG

-218 PVDDSLSINNELQ
+218 PVDDSLSVNNELQ

-259 HTIDPHT
+259 HTINPHT
-266 CMPVSHNLL
+266 CTPVSHNLL

-296 MGLDSAQALLS
+296 MGLDSAQALCT

-312 QAYFIYQD
+312 QAYFIYQAAD
-320 SAGNTAAIGTVP
+320 GTLSTTATPG
-332 IAASDLFAGNEGYAQ
+332 LGL
-347 IQ
+347 

>member
-1 MKKWHYPFLAFL
+1 MKKWHWIFLTFL
-13 IIGTI
+13 VIGTI
-18 LILSKSRQAANPE
+18 LILNESKQEQPQYR
-31 YHTAQGLVFG
+31 TAQGLVFG
-41 TRYNITYL
+41 TRYNATYL
-49 YNDDLKPDVEHTL
+49 YNADLQADIDHTL

-71 FNSES
+71 FNAES
-76 TISAVNNSESIL
+76 TISAVNRSESIQ

-100 AMEISDWTDGAFDIT
+100 AMEISAMTGGAFDIT

-126 FKHAESIK
+126 FKHAENIR
-134 QTTIDS
+134 QATIDS
-140 LIEIT
+140 LMEII
-145 GYRKIHEQDGLITK
+145 GYSKIHEQNGLITK

-174 FGSDMVAAMFH
+174 FGSDMVAAMFR

-198 EIVLSGH
+198 EIVVAGH
-205 NPKGKNWN
+205 NPKGNLWG

-231 TVISV
+231 TVIKVS
-236 TDIAMAT
+236 DIAMAT

-266 CMPVSHNLL
+266 CMPVSHTLL
-275 SATVFAADCATADA
+275 SATVLAADCATADA

-296 MGLDSAQALLS
+296 MGLDSAQALCA

-312 QAYFIYQD
+312 QAYFIFE
-320 SAGNTAAIGTVP
+320 G
-332 IAASDLFAGNEGYAQ
+332 SDGSLQTLSQGAKGDGSVWPLF
-347 IQ
+347 

>member
-13 IIGTI
+13 IIGTVI
-18 LILSKSRQAANPE
+18 ILSQSKPAKPE
-31 YHTAQGLVFG
+31 YRTAQGLVFG

-49 YNDDLKPDVEHTL
+49 YNADLKPEIEHTM

-71 FNSES
+71 FNEQS
-76 TISAVNNSESIL
+76 TISAVNRSASIQ
-88 VTDTMFLKVYRR
+88 VADTMFLKVYRR
-100 AMEISDWTDGAFDIT
+100 AMEISDLTNGAFDIT

-126 FKHAESIK
+126 FKHAENIR
-134 QTTIDS
+134 QATIDS
-140 LIEIT
+140 LLEIT
-145 GYRKIHEQDGLITK
+145 GYGKIHEQNGLITK

-174 FGSDMVAAMFH
+174 FGSDMVAQTLR
-185 SKGINDFMVEIGG
+185 SKGISDYMVEIGG
-198 EIVLSGH
+198 EIVVSGH
-205 NPKGKNWN
+205 NPKGKLWN

-218 PVDDSLSINNELQ
+218 PVDDSLSVNNELQ
-231 TVISV
+231 TVIAV

-266 CMPVSHNLL
+266 CQPVSHSLL
-275 SATVFAADCATADA
+275 SATVFAPDCATADA

-296 MGLDSAQALLS
+296 MGLDSAKALLA
-307 RHPEI
+307 RHPEF
-312 QAYFIYQD
+312 QAYLIYQTPD
-320 SAGNTAAIGTVP
+320 GSLATF
-332 IAASDLFAGNEGYAQ
+332 SSLRQ
-347 IQ
+347 

>member
-18 LILSKSRQAANPE
+18 LILTHSRNEAKPE
-31 YHTAQGLVFG
+31 YRTAQGLVFG
-41 TRYNITYL
+41 TSYHITYL
-49 YNDDLKPDVEHTL
+49 YNADLQEDIEQTL
-62 ALVDSALSM
+62 ALVDNALSM
-71 FNSES
+71 FNPNS
-76 TISAVNNSESIL
+76 TISAVNRSES
-88 VTDTMFLKVYRR
+88 VFVDDTLFLKVFRR
-100 AMEISDWTDGAFDIT
+100 AMEISDLTGGAFDIT

-126 FKHAESIK
+126 FKHAENIR
-134 QTTIDS
+134 QATIDS
-140 LIEIT
+140 LLEIT
-145 GYRKIHEQDGLITK
+145 GYRKIHETDGMITK

-174 FGSDMVAAMFH
+174 FGSDMVAGMLR

-198 EIVLSGH
+198 EIVLSGQ
-205 NPKGKNWN
+205 NPKGKLWN

-218 PVDDSLSINNELQ
+218 PVEDSLSVNSELQ
-231 TVISV
+231 TVIPV

-266 CMPVSHNLL
+266 CQPVSHNLL
-275 SATVFAADCATADA
+275 SATVFAPDCATADA

-296 MGLDSAQALLS
+296 MGLDSAQALLA
-307 RHPEI
+307 RHPEF
-312 QAYFIYQD
+312 QAYLIYQTSD
-320 SAGNTAAIGTVP
+320 GT
-332 IAASDLFAGNEGYAQ
+332 ITTKNMIFNQAMEGLPK
-347 IQ
+347 